1 MKTSSKSSSST
12 WKQVS
17 ELLTVAS
24 ITKTLSKNPTQT
36 PPQTNLTQTLIHKIL
51 SNPSLHISHK
61 LNFFNSNNNIHHSSL
76 SYSLIFNNL
85 CNPKTPFSLLHQHL
99 PHLLHSMKQNGAA
112 DGFVGLIEVRCFV
125 FAGIGFVCCYFGWG
139 ILCFC
144 FLTVA
149 VSVICQLRGL
159 FNSASVFVWVLR
171 CRLYT
176 APCIAVLISYVR
188 LVWGA
193 LIIYAVSKKKKKN

>member
-1 MKTSSKSSSST
+1 MYFFF
-12 WKQVS
+12 
-17 ELLTVAS
+17 
-24 ITKTLSKNPTQT
+24 
-36 PPQTNLTQTLIHKIL
+36 KIL
-51 SNPSLHISHK
+51 FYQVVYVWSDSCCFL
-61 LNFFNSNNNIHHSSL
+61 
-76 SYSLIFNNL
+76 
-85 CNPKTPFSLLHQHL
+85 
-99 PHLLHSMKQNGAA
+99 GAA

-188 LVWGA
+188 LVRGA
-193 LIIYAVSKKKKKN
+193 LIIYAVSKKKKTRICVSQLFGSINI